1 LSFHTDV
8 LDLTLTFFG
17 IQTAGRYSAGDTL
30 DPCGQVRYLRERE
43 SVSVCPAGIR
53 QQTGTIPVWRGKNGF
68 CCIVSAASINTG
80 TPGSWC
86 VCFSVFSDCRKR
98 GSAWLVRT

>member
-1 LSFHTDV
+1 YRIPGLSFHTDV
-8 LDLTLTFFG
+8 LDLTLTVKYGIFEKENLFLSVRPVSGSRQERFLFG
-17 IQTAGRYSAGDTL
+17 E
-30 DPCGQVRYLRERE
+30 V
-43 SVSVCPAGIR
+43 
-53 QQTGTIPVWRGKNGF
+53 KNGF